1 MIKCFRSK
9 IALSLMVV
17 VPLATVGITQVA
29 VSGTVLPG
37 SSGRGDARLLARDG
51 SPIAGSLS
59 DTDTITMKDR
69 KGNDVLYKAGPAYS
83 PKATCGQCHDYTAIN
98 KAYHFMQGAL
108 PGSAIDT
115 EVNKAGMGVSDLWSS
130 ENQGGTAYKY
140 LSNAY
145 GHLLSGG
152 QYGAW

>member
-1 MIKCFRSK
+1 MLKTFKSK
-9 IALSLMVV
+9 VALSLIVG
-17 VPLATVGITQVA
+17 VPLATVGLAQVA
-29 VSGTVLPG
+29 LSGTAFTG
-37 SSGRGDARLLARDG
+37 NKGEMRLMDRDG
-51 SPIAGSLS
+51 VEIRGQLS
-59 DTDTITMKDR
+59 ETDRIWMTDND
-69 KGNDVLYKAGPAYS
+69 GNPVEYAAGPAYS
-83 PKATCGQCHDYTAIN
+83 PRGTCGSCHDYTAIN

-108 PGSAIDT
+108 PAGAQGNPGDT
-115 EVNKAGMGVSDLWSS
+115 SGMGVSDLWSS